1 MSVSSAIRP
10 ELSATPSEV
19 SAAGLVGLV
28 VRREMADHLRSFRFL
43 ALCSLM
49 LVLMPLGAFINV
61 RDFERRSGWSAALRE
76 DARKHLEGSERP
88 DWGFETF
95 RPDPA
100 LRAIRDPQP
109 LSFLAMGLDALLP
122 TYWQFDS
129 MGSAAGP
136 PVTPEFSRGGLIG
149 DVDLLFVVQVV
160 LGLLALLL
168 AFDAVSGEKE
178 AGTLRAT
185 LGNSVPRVL
194 LLAGKYLALLFTV
207 LAPLALGTLAALVV
221 AQAMGVPLVNAA
233 TLGRVALVL
242 FAAAAYVLAL
252 SGLGLLVSATTH
264 RSRTSLVLL
273 LVLWVGL
280 ILVLPRFATVL
291 SAALRPVA
299 PVQVADHAQRVSIL
313 DLDGERRVALAAL
326 WKEISGKDTLP
337 DAPELRALDA
347 GQAPVLH
354 DQLTRYLERQKEI
367 DRGFYER
374 KRKLIRDIDGTRE
387 RELETQRR
395 LTGVI
400 SRLSPAA
407 VFGFVATD
415 AVGTGELERRR
426 LEQQVLAHQQTL
438 ESVYWDTSPGFILI
452 ACGGKCEYSDEDH
465 ETLGRRAPAVYA
477 DLPVF
482 SRREASLGEIV
493 RHSLRDLGLLVLF
506 GLASLGGAALAFNR
520 YDVR

>member
-1 MSVSSAIRP
+1 MSD
-10 ELSATPSEV
+10 V

-49 LVLMPLGAFINV
+49 LVLMPLGAFIDV
-61 RDFERRSGWSAALRE
+61 RDFERRSAWADALRE
-76 DARKHLEGSERP
+76 DARKHLESSERP
-88 DWGFETF
+88 DWSFDTY

-194 LLAGKYLALLFTV
+194 LLLGKYLALLFTV
-207 LAPLALGTLAALVV
+207 LAPLALGTLASLVV
-221 AQAMGVPLVNAA
+221 AQALGVPLASGVL
-233 TLGRVALVL
+233 LGRVALVL
-242 FAAAAYVLAL
+242 LAATAYVVAL

-299 PVQVADHAQRVSIL
+299 PAQVADHAQRVSIL
-313 DLDGERRVALAAL
+313 DLDRERRAALAAM
-326 WKEISGKDTLP
+326 WKEISGRGELP
-337 DAPELRALDA
+337 EAPEFRALDA
-347 GQAPVLH
+347 GQAPELH
-354 DQLTRYLERQKEI
+354 AQLLRYLERQKEI
-367 DRGFYER
+367 DAGFYER
-374 KRKLIRDIDGTRE
+374 KRQLIRDIDGARE
-387 RELETQRR
+387 RELEAQRR

-426 LEQQVLAHQQTL
+426 LEQQVLAHQRTL

-452 ACGGKCEYSDEDH
+452 ACGGTCEYSDEDY
-465 ETLGRRAPAVYA
+465 ESLGRRAPAKYA
-477 DLPVF
+477 DLPAF
-482 SRREASLGEIV
+482 APRAASLGEIV
-493 RHSLRDLGLLVLF
+493 RQSFGDLGLLVLF
-506 GLASLGGAALAFNR
+506 GVASLGGAALAFNR